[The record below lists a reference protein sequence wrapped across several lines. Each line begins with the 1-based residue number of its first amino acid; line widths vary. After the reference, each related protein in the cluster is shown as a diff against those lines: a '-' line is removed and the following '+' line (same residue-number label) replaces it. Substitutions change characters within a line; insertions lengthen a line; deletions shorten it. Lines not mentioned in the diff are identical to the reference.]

1 MWKWRKGVLVGGMC
15 PLGCFPDEL
24 VGTEVSCKGLVGTF
38 CSRQSS
44 RELSY
49 GVKTVF
55 IYMIVTDFE

>member
-1 MWKWRKGVLVGGMC
+1 VLVGGMC

-24 VGTEVSCKGLVGTF
+24 VGTKVSCKGLVGTF